1 MTKPR
6 VHWLF
11 SGKGWLNG
19 GTLFQAIAADRP
31 TAFAARPPASIR
43 EPPKA
48 VSAALWW
55 FLGRTIWGMASA
67 AFPAPR
73 AAYLGRLRMS
83 AIWVGAQPY
92 MRASGLALSTLR
104 DRRL

>member
-1 MTKPR
+1 MARSPAKT
-6 VHWLF
+6 
-11 SGKGWLNG
+11 GDATAQGW
-19 GTLFQAIAADRP
+19 
-31 TAFAARPPASIR
+31 AFWELRGAARL
-43 EPPKA
+43 KA
-48 VSAALWW
+48 VAIRTSDMPSGPVWW
-55 FLGRTIWGMASA
+55 SLGRTNMGD